1 MKAPAPRRSN
11 RPVSAKPRPGAA
23 APALATP
30 AAVTAA
36 PTPIKRKTSP
46 SQFINEVRAETR
58 KITWPTWKE
67 TWITSVMVAIM
78 VTFTAVFFLVVD
90 GGLSFILQQL
100 LKLAG

>member
-11 RPVSAKPRPGAA
+11 RPVSPNPRTPASAAVSPAA
-23 APALATP
+23 AVA
-30 AAVTAA
+30 AA
-36 PTPIKRKTSP
+36 PTPIKRRTTP
-46 SQFINEVRAETR
+46 AQFVNEVRAETR

-90 GGLSFILQQL
+90 GGLSFVLQQL